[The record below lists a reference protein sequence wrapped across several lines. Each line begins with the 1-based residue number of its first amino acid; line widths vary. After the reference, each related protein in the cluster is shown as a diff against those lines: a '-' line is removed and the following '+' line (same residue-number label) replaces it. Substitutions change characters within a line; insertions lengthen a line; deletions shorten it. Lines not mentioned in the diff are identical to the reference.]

1 MVDLFLTIILIFLRK
16 AKNKTAGPAWYVKS
30 FPWSRLSQTLALDQS
45 AREDSLSYCK
55 KSCSH
60 RIVFSHI
67 NAGSVTS
74 LSTNGAFV
82 PLIRGTKAPFVEREV
97 TLPAFMLNR
106 CTVSLKVLAC
116 QLICLYRRC
125 QACNG
130 RHIQFGRQGSGFYH
144 CWWGMDKLRY
154 FLKLLCEMC
163 KRFLYLNDRNS
174 GND

>member
-1 MVDLFLTIILIFLRK
+1 MVYALTDHRSDVIKCSKLCSGTTSRK
-16 AKNKTAGPAWYVKS
+16 TTGTAWHVTS
-30 FPWSRLSQTLALDQS
+30 FPSSILSQTIALDQS
-45 AREDSLSYCK
+45 APEDSLSCCK
-55 KSCSH
+55 KNYTH

-74 LSTNGAFV
+74 LYTNGAFV
-82 PLIRGTKAPFVEREV
+82 PLIRQ
-97 TLPAFMLNR
+97 LLNR
-106 CTVSLKVLAC
+106 CTVSLQVLAC
-116 QLICLYRRC
+116 QLICFYRRC
-125 QACNG
+125 QARNG
-130 RHIQFGRQGSGFYH
+130 CHIQFGQQGSGSYH